1 VSLEVRPVRS
11 RADLMRFIR
20 LPWRIYS
27 NEPNWV
33 PPLVFER
40 KRFLD
45 RKKNP
50 WFEHA
55 EAEYFLAWR
64 GRRPVGRITAQVDHD
79 FNDYHGNQWGMFGFF
94 ECEDDPEAARAL
106 LDAAEEWLRGRGR
119 DRMVG
124 PMDFSMNEEAGLLIE
139 GYDLHPMVK
148 QPYHLPYYR
157 RLLEGAELEKVIDLY
172 MWTLEVSDKEKML
185 PVMFELADKLEPEH
199 GITIRHVKVGELIK
213 REMERFAEV
222 YNEAWK
228 DNWGFVP
235 LRAGEM
241 VHSAKESRPVLH
253 EDWLMVAEDRAGEIV
268 AFALTALDVNQV
280 FRRLNGRLLPFGWL
294 RFLWGMRRVDRVRV
308 GFLGVKPDKQHT
320 GVAAGLYVEHFE
332 TAERHRYVGG
342 GETGWILETNTAMN
356 RGMEAM
362 NGRIVKKYRVFGRLF
377 EPSGVSGTVLRGR
390 G

>member
-1 VSLEVRPVRS
+1 MVDVRPVRS

-40 KRFLD
+40 KSFLS

-50 WFEHA
+50 FFEHA

-79 FNDYHGNQWGMFGFF
+79 FNDYHGNEWGMFGFF
-94 ECEDDPEAARAL
+94 ECDDDPEAAAAL
-106 LDAAEEWLRGRGR
+106 LAAAEEWLRGRGR

-124 PMDFSMNEEAGLLIE
+124 PMDFTMNDEAGLLIE
-139 GYDLHPMVK
+139 GFDHPPMVK
-148 QPYHLPYYR
+148 QPYHQSYYQ
-157 RLLEGAELEKVIDLY
+157 RLLEGNGLDKAIDLY

-199 GITIRHVKVGELIK
+199 GITIRHIKVGDLIK
-213 REMERFAEV
+213 REMARFVEV

-235 LRAGEM
+235 LRVEEM

-253 EDWLMVAEDRAGEIV
+253 SDWLMVAEDRAGEIV

-280 FRRLNGRLLPFGWL
+280 FRKLNGRLLPFGWA
-294 RFLWGMRRVDRVRV
+294 RFLWGMRRVSRVRV
-308 GFLGVKPDKQHT
+308 GFLGVRPEMQHT

-332 TAERHRYVGG
+332 TAERHRFVEG

-362 NGRIVKKYRVFGRLF
+362 NGEIIKRYRVYERVFG
-377 EPSGVSGTVLRGR
+377 GAGDGD
-390 G
+390 GGN